1 METVEIA
8 YGNSRKYT
16 LGYKNTKSYYD
27 FFKIIQFG
35 IRSLLLSRMKSNA
48 INLNN

>member
-1 METVEIA
+1 METVENILW
-8 YGNSRKYT
+8 GI
-16 LGYKNTKSYYD
+16 NTKSYYD

>member
-1 METVEIA
+1 METVENILW
-8 YGNSRKYT
+8 GIKIPSP
-16 LGYKNTKSYYD
+16 YYD